1 MVEFLR
7 QVDLFSDLSEKY
19 LKQLE
24 KVAKERSFEKGAHIV
39 RQGEPGE
46 GLFIIT
52 EGKVEIQKT
61 MSDGKIMSIATH
73 GPGDFFGEMAILD
86 GAPRSADVV
95 ATENAKVLVIVSWDF
110 TSLMKNHPEIALEI
124 LPMVVRR
131 FRETNAKLLSLAQ
144 A

>member
-1 MVEFLR
+1 MTEFLR

-24 KVAKERSFEKGAHIV
+24 KVAKERVFKAGDHIV

-52 EGKVEIQKT
+52 DGKVEIQKT
-61 MSDGKIMSIATH
+61 MSNGKIMSIATH

-86 GAPRSADVV
+86 GAARSADVV
-95 ATENAKVLVIVSWDF
+95 ALEDSKCLVIVSWDF